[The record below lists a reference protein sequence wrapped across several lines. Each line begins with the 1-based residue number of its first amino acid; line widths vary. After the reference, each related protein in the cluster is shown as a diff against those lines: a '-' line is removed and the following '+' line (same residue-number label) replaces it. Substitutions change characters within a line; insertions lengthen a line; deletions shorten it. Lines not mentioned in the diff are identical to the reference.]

1 MAKYKELPGI
11 EYMVDYSCID
21 SAECGFELNWYVC
34 HHCRKTFIYDYG
46 TSQRHDPNF
55 CPVCG
60 APNEPVYELEFTQ
73 EEKEAWLNPERWFS
87 E

>member
-11 EYMVDYSCID
+11 EYMVDYSRID
-21 SAECGFELNWYVC
+21 SAECGFELNWYIC

-73 EEKEAWLNPERWFS
+73 EEKEAWLNPEHWFS